1 MESGM
6 HSSVTGVPSMATAA
20 LQANPESI
28 PVGCYQ
34 RNVRELTDVI
44 ASHSPRFRR
53 IALAHLG
60 DVADAEDAVQ
70 DALLAALTHVD
81 QFRGQAKMSTW
92 LTAIVINSAR
102 MKLRRRFGRVY
113 LALDQT
119 DGQDFT
125 LAEML
130 ADTRPGPE
138 EAYHKREIAERLA
151 QATSRLSPT
160 LLRTFQLR
168 DAYGLNIRETADLLG
183 VPPGTVKAR
192 LARARMKLRKA
203 IGRSR

>member
-1 MESGM
+1 
-6 HSSVTGVPSMATAA
+6 MATAA
-20 LQANPESI
+20 LQSNPESI

-70 DALLAALTHVD
+70 DALLAALTHVE

-102 MKLRRRFGRVY
+102 MKLRRRLGRVY
-113 LALDQT
+113 LALDET
-119 DGQDFT
+119 NGQDFT
-125 LAEML
+125 LAERL
-130 ADTRPGPE
+130 SDTRPGPE
-138 EAYHKREIAERLA
+138 EAYRKREVAEKLA

-168 DAYGLNIRETADLLG
+168 DVYGLNIRETAHLLG
-183 VPPGTVKAR
+183 VPSGTVKAR

-203 IGRSR
+203 IGKSR

>member
-1 MESGM
+1 
-6 HSSVTGVPSMATAA
+6 MATAA
-20 LQANPESI
+20 VQPNPKSI
-28 PVGCYQ
+28 PMGCYQ

-70 DALLAALTHVD
+70 DALLAALTHVN

-92 LTAIVINSAR
+92 LNAIVINSAR
-102 MKLRRRFGRVY
+102 MKLRRRFGRIY

-119 DGQDFT
+119 NGQEFT

-130 ADTRPGPE
+130 SDTRPGPE
-138 EAYHKREIAERLA
+138 EAYRKREIAEQLA

-168 DAYGLNIRETADLLG
+168 DVYGLNIRETAHLLG

-203 IGRSR
+203 IGKSR

>member
-1 MESGM
+1 
-6 HSSVTGVPSMATAA
+6 MATAA
-20 LQANPESI
+20 VQPHPESI

-34 RNVRELTDVI
+34 RNVRELTDLI
-44 ASHSPRFRR
+44 ASHSARFRR

-60 DVADAEDAVQ
+60 DAADAEDAVQ

-81 QFRGQAKMSTW
+81 RFRGQAKMSTW

-113 LALDQT
+113 LALDET
-119 DGQDFT
+119 NGQDFT

-130 ADTRPGPE
+130 SDTRPGPE
-138 EAYHKREIAERLA
+138 EAYRKREVAEKLA

-168 DAYGLNIRETADLLG
+168 DVYGLNIRETAHLLG
-183 VPPGTVKAR
+183 VPSGTVKAR

-203 IGRSR
+203 IGKSR

>member
-1 MESGM
+1 
-6 HSSVTGVPSMATAA
+6 MATAA
-20 LQANPESI
+20 LQPNPESI
-28 PVGCYQ
+28 PIGCYQ
-34 RNVRELTDVI
+34 RNVRELTDLI

-53 IALAHLG
+53 IALARLG

-119 DGQDFT
+119 NSQNFT

-130 ADTRPGPE
+130 SDTRPGPE
-138 EAYHKREIAERLA
+138 EAYRKREIAEQLA

-168 DAYGLNIRETADLLG
+168 DVCGLNIRETADLLG

-192 LARARMKLRKA
+192 LARARTKLRKA
-203 IGRSR
+203 IGKSR

>member
-1 MESGM
+1 
-6 HSSVTGVPSMATAA
+6 MATAA
-20 LQANPESI
+20 LQPSPESI

-34 RNVRELTDVI
+34 RNVRELTDLI

-60 DVADAEDAVQ
+60 DAADAEDAVQ

-113 LALDQT
+113 LALDET
-119 DGQDFT
+119 NGQDFT

-130 ADTRPGPE
+130 SDTRPGPE
-138 EAYHKREIAERLA
+138 EAYRKREVAEKLA

-168 DAYGLNIRETADLLG
+168 DVYGLNIRETAHLLG
-183 VPPGTVKAR
+183 VPSGTVKAR
-192 LARARMKLRKA
+192 LTRARMKLRKA
-203 IGRSR
+203 IGKSR

>member
-20 LQANPESI
+20 LQPNPESAPI
-28 PVGCYQ
+28 GCYH
-34 RNVRELTDVI
+34 RNVRELTDLM
-44 ASHSPRFRR
+44 ASHSHRFRR

-60 DVADAEDAVQ
+60 DIADAEDAVQ

-102 MKLRRRFGRVY
+102 MKLRRRFGRVH
-113 LALDQT
+113 LALDQIN
-119 DGQDFT
+119 GQDFT

-130 ADTRPGPE
+130 SDTRPGPE
-138 EAYHKREIAERLA
+138 EAYRKREIVEQLV

-168 DAYGLNIRETADLLG
+168 DVYGLNIRETAHLLG

-192 LARARMKLRKA
+192 LARARVKLRKA
-203 IGRSR
+203 IGTSR

>member
-1 MESGM
+1 
-6 HSSVTGVPSMATAA
+6 MATAA
-20 LQANPESI
+20 LQRSPESI
-28 PVGCYQ
+28 PIGCYQ
-34 RNVRELTDVI
+34 RNVRELTDLI

-60 DVADAEDAVQ
+60 DMADAEDAVQ

-102 MKLRRRFGRVY
+102 MKLRRRFGRVC

-119 DGQDFT
+119 NSQDFT

-130 ADTRPGPE
+130 SDTRPGPE
-138 EAYHKREIAERLA
+138 EAYRKREVAKMLA
-151 QATSRLSPT
+151 QAASRLSPT

-168 DAYGLNIRETADLLG
+168 DVYGLNIRETAHLLE

-192 LARARMKLRKA
+192 LARARTKLRDA
-203 IGRSR
+203 IGKSR

>member
-1 MESGM
+1 
-6 HSSVTGVPSMATAA
+6 MATAA
-20 LQANPESI
+20 LQRSPESI
-28 PVGCYQ
+28 PIGCYQ
-34 RNVRELTDVI
+34 RNIRELTDLI

-113 LALDQT
+113 LALDET
-119 DGQDFT
+119 NGQDFT

-130 ADTRPGPE
+130 SDTRPGPE
-138 EAYHKREIAERLA
+138 EAYRKREIAEKLG

-168 DAYGLNIRETADLLG
+168 DVYGLNIRETADLLG
-183 VPPGTVKAR
+183 VPTGTVKAR

-203 IGRSR
+203 IGKSR